1 MSGLTDLVQAPG
13 LGWLLV
19 TQSDS
24 VPERPPC
31 GGEPLVVMHLKQD
44 GTEAAWYDWPEGEGW
59 QGLPPEADPVH
70 KWRTALLSGSV
81 RLTFL
86 R

>member
-1 MSGLTDLVQAPG
+1 MDLVQAPG

-31 GGEPLVVMHLKQD
+31 GDDPLFVMQLRQD
-44 GTEAAWYDWPEGEGW
+44 GTEAAWYCWPNGCAW
-59 QGLPPEADPVH
+59 QRLPGEADTAH
-70 KWRTALLSGSV
+70 RWRTALLRGSV
-81 RLTFL
+81 RVTFL